1 MRSLHTCIA
10 CKTIVGL
17 KRICEYQRYDGWFN
31 NLANPHW
38 GSVGSHLHRDAPSR
52 YQDGVYMLNTNLPS
66 ARAISE
72 LVFKGPSGIA
82 NKRNVTTMLA
92 FFSQVIAYEIM
103 QSNLISCPLEMHK
116 IPVPRC
122 DAVFDAQCMGKTEIP
137 FVRAK
142 YDKNTGHGFNVPR
155 EQVNERTSWIDASFL
170 YSTQEPWIAA
180 LRAWHNGSLLEGP
193 MKNYP
198 PLNGPR
204 IPLIN
209 PAPPQIH
216 RLMNPERLFMLGDP
230 RINENP
236 GLLSLG
242 LMLYRWHNIQ
252 AKRIQEEYPEWT
264 DEEVFQ
270 GARRWVIATLQKI
283 TLYDFLPVMLADE
296 KAVPPYEKYKP
307 LVPPGISHA
316 FATAAFR
323 FPHTLVPPALLFRR
337 RANGKCEFRD
347 EVGGYPALRLCQ
359 NWWNA
364 QDIVQEY
371 SVDEIVLG
379 MASQI
384 AEGEDAIVVEDLRD
398 FVFGPMHFTRLDVVS
413 SSIMRGRDNGLPSYN
428 ELRQS
433 YNLPLRNWTTI
444 NLMMYKERPEMFH
457 ELERLYSGDISKL
470 DAYVG
475 GMLETNA
482 EGPGELFRAIIL
494 DQFLRLRDGDRFWF
508 ENTWNG
514 MFTEEEIKQ
523 IHSTT
528 LRDIIRKT
536 TSIDEHELQ
545 ENVFLWHAG
554 DPCGQPFQVNASGLE
569 PCIPFM
575 RFDHFTGN
583 EVTFIFSCIAL
594 GMIPLICIGI
604 GYMLIQKRKKMGGNM
619 DPCFKKVFLENTNSS
634 NTKIEIAE
642 SNSEKEK
649 LRLPAIEW
657 INKNYCRSVILIVDI
672 TPLIRLEKPR
682 GGLLR
687 CLNLSDANFVN
698 VAVSDLNSCDY
709 PFIMISIP
717 RHYDLV
723 VRLNSECQ
731 CSQFLCVLSN
741 VLNQTNKQLII
752 RRCPISHIIEIAE
765 TSERRQEK
773 LNHFFREAYAKLFNI
788 PQLSGDISP
797 VIYGSVSEEV
807 LGTAVTKAEMADAL
821 GMRENDLF
829 VERIFTSMTKENS
842 NRVTFFKFLNVIV
855 RFARGSVRDK
865 LEVLFNMCD
874 REGQGRVDKKEF
886 CDFVKSLNVA
896 VGVKIEEAVQDR
908 IIDRVLQRSGI
919 NVDSKFLSY
928 KDFEAIFSDIDGVRH
943 PIGVHMRGAKLK
955 INLDETESM
964 NSFAIE
970 NEEIEYARISWYLS
984 IISYLETYRQHI
996 VITFLFVVINLFLFF
1011 ERFWHYRYETEH
1023 RDLRRVMGMGIAIT
1037 RGAAASLSFCMGLI
1051 LLTVCQ
1057 NIITLLRETLIREYI
1072 PLDSAIAF
1080 HKLVAIVAGF
1090 WATVHTIGHCI
1101 NFYHVA
1107 TQSQDG
1113 LQCLFQ
1119 EAVFGSNF
1127 LPSISYWLYG
1137 TITGITGLLLVALM
1151 SITYVFSTP
1160 AVMKE
1165 AYHAFKI
1172 THLLNIL
1179 IYALTVLHGL
1189 PKLLDSPKFLYYV
1202 AGPIALFIIDRIIG
1216 MRQQYKRLQILSGA
1230 ILPSDII
1237 YIQFKR
1243 PNSFRFRSGQWV
1255 RISCPAF
1262 SCTFNELHAFSLAS
1276 APQAS
1281 TLELYIKAVG
1291 PWTWN
1296 LRNQIAC
1303 AHSNGTPYP
1312 VLHLHGPYGDGNQ
1325 DWRNFEVAVLIGGG
1339 IGVTPYASILTDLV
1353 IEKMSGQHTNIKCEK
1368 VYFIWVCSTHKNY
1381 EWFIEVLHNV
1391 EELDKEDLLEM
1402 HIFVTQFFHKFD
1414 LRTTMLYICEKHF
1427 RNDSNGR
1434 SMFTGLN
1441 AVNHFGRPNFDA
1453 IFKFIQNKHRNV
1465 QEIGVFSCGPNSINK
1480 EIRKACREANRI
1492 RNVASLCHRF
1502 ETF

>member
-1 MRSLHTCIA
+1 MLYVKKQRLLQAVLFFFLSLT
-10 CKTIVGL
+10 VNGL
-17 KRICEYQRYDGWFN
+17 GRIYEYQRYDGWFN

-38 GSVGSHLHRDAPSR
+38 GTVGSHLHRDAPSR
-52 YQDGVYMLNTNLPS
+52 YEDGVYMLNNNLPS

-72 LVFKGPSGIA
+72 LVFKGPSGIP

-103 QSNLISCPLEMHK
+103 QSTLVSCPLEMHK

-122 DAVFDAQCMGKTEIP
+122 DAIFDAQCMGKTEIP

-142 YDKNTGHGFNVPR
+142 YDKKTGHGFNAPR
-155 EQVNERTSWIDASFL
+155 EQMNERTSWIDASFL
-170 YSTQEPWIAA
+170 YSTQEPWVAA
-180 LRAWHNGSLLEGP
+180 LRAWNNGSLLEGP
-193 MKNYP
+193 MKDYP

-230 RINENP
+230 RTNENP

-242 LMLYRWHNIQ
+242 LILYRWHNIQ
-252 AKRIQEEYPEWT
+252 AKRIQEEHPNWT

-296 KAVPPYEKYKP
+296 KAIPPYEKYKP

-323 FPHTLVPPALLFRR
+323 FPHTIVPPALLLRKR
-337 RANGKCEFRD
+337 TNGKCEFRD

-413 SSIMRGRDNGLPSYN
+413 SSIMRGRDNGLPPYN

-433 YNLPLRNWTTI
+433 YNLPIKDWVTI
-444 NLMMYKERPEMFH
+444 NPVMYKEKPKIFH
-457 ELERLYSGDISKL
+457 ELEKLYEGDISKL

-475 GMLETNA
+475 GMLETNG

-514 MFTEEEIKQ
+514 IFTEEEIEQ

-528 LRDIIRKT
+528 LRDIIRET
-536 TSIDEHELQ
+536 TFIDEHELQ
-545 ENVFLWHAG
+545 ENVFLWRAG
-554 DPCGQPFQVNASGLE
+554 DPCGQPFQVNTSGLE

-594 GMIPLICIGI
+594 GIIPLICIGI
-604 GYMLIQKRKKMGGNM
+604 GYMLIQRRKKLGGDM
-619 DPCFKKVFLENTNSS
+619 EPCIKKLFLESTNSS
-634 NTKIEIAE
+634 NIRSELIKK
-642 SNSEKEK
+642 NSEKEK
-649 LRLPAIEW
+649 LHLSAIEW
-657 INKNYCRSVILIVDI
+657 LSKNYCRSVILIVDV
-672 TPLIRLEKPR
+672 TPLIRLEKPG

-687 CLNLSDANFVN
+687 CLDFSNVNFVN
-698 VAVSDLNSCDY
+698 VVVSDLNSCTC
-709 PFIMISIP
+709 PFVMISIP
-717 RHYDLV
+717 KHYDLV

-731 CSQFLCVLSN
+731 CAQFLCVLSN
-741 VLNQTNKQLII
+741 VLNRTSKQLVI
-752 RRCPISHIIEIAE
+752 RRCPNSYIIETAE

-773 LNHFFREAYAKLFNI
+773 LDHFFREAYARSFNI
-788 PQLSGDISP
+788 SQLSEDISA
-797 VIYGSVSEEV
+797 VLHESVSQEV
-807 LGTAVTKAEMADAL
+807 LGTAITKAEMADAL

-829 VERIFTSMTKENS
+829 VERMFACMTKEDPNQHI
-842 NRVTFFKFLNVIV
+842 TFLKFLSVV
-855 RFARGSVRDK
+855 TRFVRGSLRDK
-865 LEVLFNMCD
+865 LGLLFDMCD
-874 REGQGRVDKKEF
+874 REGQGRVHKKEF
-886 CDFVKSLNVA
+886 CDFVKSLNVT
-896 VGVKIEEAVQDR
+896 VGVKIEEAIQDGV
-908 IIDRVLQRSGI
+908 IDKVLQQSGI
-919 NVDSKFLSY
+919 SMDCKFLSY
-928 KDFEAIFSDIDGVRH
+928 KDFEAIFSNVDDIRH
-943 PIGVHMRGAKLK
+943 PIGMHMRGVKLK
-955 INLDETESM
+955 FNLDETESM
-964 NSFAIE
+964 NSFAIQ
-970 NEEIEYARISWYLS
+970 NEEIGCVHISWYLS
-984 IISYLETYRQHI
+984 TISYLETYRQHI
-996 VITFLFVVINLFLFF
+996 VIIFFFTAINLLLFS

-1023 RDLRRVMGMGIAIT
+1023 RDLRRVMGVGIAVT

-1051 LLTVCQ
+1051 LITVCQ
-1057 NIITLLRETLIREYI
+1057 NIITLLRETPFREYL

-1080 HKLVAIVAGF
+1080 HKLVAMTAGF
-1090 WATVHTIGHCI
+1090 WATVHTVGHCI

-1137 TITGITGLLLVALM
+1137 TTTGITGILLVALM

-1160 AVMKE
+1160 AIMRE

-1179 IYALTVLHGL
+1179 IYAVTVLHGL

-1202 AGPIALFIIDRIIG
+1202 AGPIALFVIDRIIG

-1296 LRNQIAC
+1296 LRNQIAL
-1303 AHSNGTPYP
+1303 
-1312 VLHLHGPYGDGNQ
+1312 LHLHGPYGDGNQ
-1325 DWRNFEVAVLIGGG
+1325 DWRNFEIAVLIGGG

-1353 IEKMSGQHTNIKCEK
+1353 TEKMSGRYTNVKCEK

-1391 EELDKEDLLEM
+1391 EELDKEDLLEI

-1427 RNDSNGR
+1427 RSDSNGR

-1441 AVNHFGRPNFDA
+1441 AVNHFGRPNFEA
-1453 IFKFIQNKHRNV
+1453 LFKFIQNKHRDV
-1465 QEIGVFSCGPNSINK
+1465 QAVGVFSCGPNSINK
-1480 EIRKACREANRI
+1480 EIRKACREVNRV
-1492 RNVASLCHRF
+1492 RSAASFCHRF